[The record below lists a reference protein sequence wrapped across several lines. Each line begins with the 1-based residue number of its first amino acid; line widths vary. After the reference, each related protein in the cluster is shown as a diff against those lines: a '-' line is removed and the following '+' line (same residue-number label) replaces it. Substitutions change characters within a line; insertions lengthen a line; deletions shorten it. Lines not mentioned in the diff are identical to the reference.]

1 MTESNSRIPSHPDAH
16 VADLVDD
23 YLHGLLDA
31 FIRAEVE
38 RHCDACPAC
47 KAALEDARRRLVALQ
62 AAPPTEASETLV
74 QNTMRKVDAYRLD
87 RKVRWR
93 RFVAIAGGGLAAAV
107 LLLAGLQIY
116 NANLSATPYDL
127 IVLGQRDL
135 LASTNGSLRILLRDG
150 KTYAPLANVPVAVML
165 VDRVSTKTAI
175 LANFT
180 TDAHGSGQPRF
191 ALPDWA
197 DGAYGLR
204 VVAQTAGTPETA
216 DLNVTLKRSSKVMLT
231 SDKPVYQPGQVI
243 HVRALALRR
252 PDLHPVVDQP
262 ATFSV
267 VDPKGNV
274 VFKQQGKTSRYG
286 ITAADCPLDSEILEG
301 AYTILCKAGDVESR
315 LAVEVK
321 KYVLPK
327 FKVALKLDKPF
338 YKPGDTIKF
347 TVQADYFFTKPVAGA
362 DVDVDADVSQEMPGR
377 PPAHFSGRTDSKGA
391 ASFNLPVPAPE
402 NGSTGPWH
410 FHFGATVVDSAG
422 QKQTASAEPV
432 ASSWPALIEA
442 IPEAAYLVQGAPN
455 KVYLLVSYL
464 DGRPTGRVRVTVK
477 LGGGGDGVNVE
488 TDEYG
493 AAEIEL
499 PVDHWRRSNGGER
512 LSLGLSAVDK
522 KGREIAQDLPSL
534 QFGPADDLLIRP
546 DKAVY
551 RGGDTMNLTAFGGV
565 GPVFV
570 DLIKEGQTLLTET
583 IEMVDGKGEAS
594 VDLPA
599 DVFGT
604 VQIVGYRVDAK
615 GTPQRKTRVV
625 YVRPAAEVHIAATL
639 DPGKKT
645 YKPGE
650 RPTLRLK
657 LTDKEGRACP
667 GAVSLAGVDEA
678 VFSVLPQRPGT
689 EQEFYTQ
696 GKELMEP
703 VYKVHPWSPD
713 AARSDRYELALF
725 AAASWVDA
733 SNHSAGGKPMPLDG
747 AAPAFQKGIASA
759 VPVYSLETQSYPAK
773 VEQTAELRTER
784 LDLMKG
790 AWVGLVVA
798 CIVVILLAFWFF
810 VQTSALV
817 KTLATGYV
825 VIPLLLIAAAAF
837 STHEGFAP
845 VLLLSKRQMARVSKS
860 SPISEFAA
868 AEGMPLGSDWGG
880 DDPVPPPPPGIA
892 AAQTRIREMFPETLL
907 WRPELITD
915 DDGTASL
922 PLELA
927 DSITTWRL
935 SASAVT
941 ADGKLGT
948 TQLPVKVF
956 KDFFVDLNLPVAL
969 TRGDE
974 VSVPVVVYNY
984 LDKPQAVTLTLADGD
999 WFTRLDGAEQRLD
1012 LAAGEVR
1019 SVQYRVRA
1027 EKVGAYT
1034 LTVAAVGAD
1043 DSDAVKRAIEIV
1055 PDGHRVEQVVNG
1067 TLEKQ
1072 VDISLNLP
1080 EERIPGSEK
1089 AFVKIY
1095 PSSFSQ
1101 LVEGLDNIFRM
1112 PNGCFEQTSSTTYP
1126 NVLALDYL
1134 KRTNQSAPAVR
1145 VKAERF
1151 IQSGYQRLLSFEV
1164 PGGGFD
1170 WFGRAPA
1177 NRALTAYG
1185 LMEFTDMARVHDVD
1199 AQVIERTRR
1208 WLLDQRQSDGSW
1220 APDDHKMHDDALG
1233 GAAGDDARLAQTA
1246 YIAWAVFG
1254 DPAAA
1259 NRAYLTLTYLK
1270 SRNPESI
1277 KDAHMLA
1284 LVCNAL
1290 LAVDEHNADAAP
1302 YLDRLEAMKHFS
1314 GDGKFTWWEQ
1324 AAGGRTTFY
1333 GAGASGNIETTA
1345 LAALALIRAGRY
1357 PDTTRQALTWLTAQK
1372 DENGTWYSTQATV
1385 LSLRAL
1391 LAGTGKPLGG
1401 DGERVIEVRVNGDL
1415 TETLRIPADQADVL
1429 KQVDLSSRLK
1439 TGKQVLT
1446 LSEASGA
1453 AVGFQAS
1460 FRYNEPD
1467 AGPAVRKD
1475 PFAVEL
1481 TYDRTEMPVGE
1492 RIQAT
1497 TRVVNQTGR
1506 AAPMVMMELP
1516 VPPGFSF
1523 SMEDIVEAM
1532 RVNKRIA
1539 KCQMQPRTVL
1549 LYLTGLDAGESL
1561 KIMYHLRAT
1570 MPAKV
1575 AAAGARVYE
1584 YYDPDQRGSSPA
1596 TRLTVLSRE

>member
-1 MTESNSRIPSHPDAH
+1 MIESNDH
-16 VADLVDD
+16 VADRVDD
-23 YLHGLLDA
+23 YMHGLLDA
-31 FIRAEVE
+31 FHRAEVE
-38 RHCDACPAC
+38 RHCEACPAC
-47 KAALEDARRRLVALQ
+47 KTALEDARRRLAALQ
-62 AAPPTEASETLV
+62 AAPPLEASETLV
-74 QNTMRKVDAYRLD
+74 QNTLRKVGAHRTD
-87 RKVRWR
+87 RKARWR
-93 RFVAIAGGGLAAAV
+93 RFVMIAGGALAAAV

-135 LASTNGSLRILLRDG
+135 LASSSGSLRVLLRNG

-165 VDRVSTKTAI
+165 VDRASSKTMT
-175 LANFT
+175 LAHFT
-180 TDAHGSGQPRF
+180 TDAAGSGTPRF
-191 ALPDWA
+191 TLPDWA

-204 VVAQTAGTPETA
+204 VVAQTGWTPETA
-216 DLNVTLKRSSKVMLT
+216 DVSVTLKRSAKVMLT

-252 PDLHPVVDQP
+252 PDLHPLSDQP
-262 ATFSV
+262 TTFSV
-267 VDPKGNV
+267 LDPKSNL

-301 AYTILCKAGDVESR
+301 AYTILGKVGDVESR

-338 YKPGDTIKF
+338 YKPGDVIKF
-347 TVQADYFFTKPVAGA
+347 TVQADYFFTKPAAGA
-362 DVDVDADVSQEMPGR
+362 EVDVEADLSEELPGR
-377 PPAHFSGRTDSKGA
+377 PPAHFTGRTDAKGA
-391 ASFNLPVPAPE
+391 ASFTLPIPAPQ
-402 NGSTGPWH
+402 NGFTGPFH
-410 FHFGATVVDSAG
+410 FHFRATVVDSAG
-422 QKQTASAEPV
+422 QKQTAIAEPV
-432 ASSWPALIEA
+432 ASSYPAKIEL

-455 KVYLLVSYL
+455 TAYLLVSYF
-464 DGRPTGRVRVTVK
+464 DGKPAGHVRITVRP
-477 LGGGGDGVNVE
+477 GGAGNGVNVE
-488 TDEYG
+488 TDEDG
-493 AAEIEL
+493 AAEIE
-499 PVDHWRRSNGGER
+499 PTVDPR
-512 LSLGLSAVDK
+512 LTIHSGDRISLGLSAWDDN
-522 KGREIAQDLPSL
+522 GQEIAHDLPSL
-534 QFGPADDLLIRP
+534 QYGPAGDFLIRP

-551 RGGDTMNLTAFGGV
+551 RGGDVMKLTVFGGA
-565 GPVFV
+565 GPVFADV
-570 DLIKEGQTLLTET
+570 IKEGQTLLTET
-583 IEMVDGKGEAS
+583 IEMADGKGETS

-599 DVFGT
+599 DLFGT
-604 VQIVGYRVDAK
+604 LQIVGYRLDAQAK
-615 GTPQRKTRVV
+615 PQRKTRLV
-625 YVRPAAEVHIAATL
+625 YVRPADEVHIAATL

-657 LTDKEGRACP
+657 LTDKEGKPSP

-678 VFSVLPQRPGT
+678 VFSVLPQPPGT

-696 GKELMEP
+696 EKELMAP
-703 VYKVHPWSPD
+703 VYKRHPWSPG

-725 AAASWVDA
+725 AAASTPDA
-733 SNHSAGGKPMPLDG
+733 NNR
-747 AAPAFQKGIASA
+747 ASA

-773 VEQTAELRTER
+773 AEQAAELRTER
-784 LDLMKG
+784 LDMMKG
-790 AWVGLVVA
+790 VWVGLVIV
-798 CIVVILLAFWFF
+798 CITVVVLAFWLF
-810 VQTSALV
+810 VQTSILV
-817 KTLATGYV
+817 KSLATGYV
-825 VIPLLLIAAAAF
+825 VLGFLLLVCAGGLGMQAAKSAGGRAERSFEQSAVSELSAKFADATLIAGREENAN
-837 STHEGFAP
+837 
-845 VLLLSKRQMARVSKS
+845 LSIIDGIDHDSRPA
-860 SPISEFAA
+860 SPS
-868 AEGMPLGSDWGG
+868 
-880 DDPVPPPPPGIA
+880 VP
-892 AAQTRIREMFPETLL
+892 RIREMFPETLL
-907 WRPELITD
+907 WHPELITD
-915 DDGTASL
+915 DNGTASL

-941 ADGKLGT
+941 GDGKLGAV
-948 TQLPVKVF
+948 QMPVKVF

-974 VSVPVVVYNY
+974 VSLPVVVYNY
-984 LDKPQAVTLTLADGD
+984 LDRPQTVTLTLVDGD
-999 WFTRLDGAEQRLD
+999 GFARLDGAEQRLD
-1012 LAAGEVR
+1012 LAPGEVR
-1019 SVQYRVRA
+1019 SVHYRVRA
-1027 EKVGAYT
+1027 DKVGAST
-1034 LTVAAVGAD
+1034 LTVTAVGAD
-1043 DSDAVKRAIEIV
+1043 DSDAVKRAVEIV
-1055 PDGHRVEQVVNG
+1055 PDGRRVEQVVNG
-1067 TLEKQ
+1067 TLERP
-1072 VDISLNLP
+1072 VDVTLNLP

-1112 PNGCFEQTSSTTYP
+1112 PSGCFEQTSSTTYP

-1134 KRTNQSAPAVR
+1134 KRTNQSVPAVR
-1145 VKAERF
+1145 AKAEAY

-1164 PGGGFD
+1164 SGGGFD
-1170 WFGRAPA
+1170 WFGQAPA
-1177 NRALTAYG
+1177 NRALTAFG

-1199 AQVIERTRR
+1199 ARVIERTRR
-1208 WLLDQRQSDGSW
+1208 WLLDQRGPDGSW
-1220 APDDHKMHDDALG
+1220 APESHKMHDDALG
-1233 GAAGDDARLAQTA
+1233 GAAGDDARLAETA

-1259 NRAYLTLTYLK
+1259 DRAPLTFGYLK

-1277 KDAHMLA
+1277 KDAHILA

-1290 LAVDEHNADAAP
+1290 LAVDEHSADAAP
-1302 YLDRLEAMKHFS
+1302 YLDRLEAMKHS
-1314 GDGKFTWWEQ
+1314 SNDGKFVWWEQ
-1324 AAGGRTTFY
+1324 ATGGRTTFY

-1372 DENGTWYSTQATV
+1372 DANGTWYSTQATV

-1401 DGERVIEVRVNGDL
+1401 DGERVVEVRVNGDL

-1429 KQVDLSSRLK
+1429 KQIDLSSRLK
-1439 TGKQVLT
+1439 TGNQMLT

-1467 AGPAVRKD
+1467 AGLAARKE

-1481 TYDRTEMPVGE
+1481 TYDRTQLPVGE

-1497 TRVVNQTGR
+1497 AHVVNQTER
-1506 AAPMVMMELP
+1506 SAPMVMVELP
-1516 VPPGFSF
+1516 IPPGFAF
-1523 SMEDIVEAM
+1523 SADDIVDAM
-1532 RVNKRIA
+1532 RANKRIA
-1539 KCQMQPRTVL
+1539 KYQVQPRTVL

-1561 KIMYHLRAT
+1561 KVAYHLRAT
-1570 MPAKV
+1570 TPAKV
-1575 AAAGARVYE
+1575 TAAGARVYE
-1584 YYDPDQRGSSPA
+1584 YYDPDRRGSSPA
-1596 TRLTVLSRE
+1596 VRLTVMAGE